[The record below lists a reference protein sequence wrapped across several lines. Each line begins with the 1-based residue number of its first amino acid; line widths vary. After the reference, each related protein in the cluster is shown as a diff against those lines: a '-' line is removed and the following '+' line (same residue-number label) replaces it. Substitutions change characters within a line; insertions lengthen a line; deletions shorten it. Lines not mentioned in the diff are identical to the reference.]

1 MPYIPQNRRGA
12 IVVRDKDGAAQIGVS
27 RITNADE
34 LSFALNFL
42 FHHYAY
48 KRSKT
53 DGLRFHTIVEIA
65 GAVKLAYDEFARTV
79 VVPKQQEAMC
89 DRGKVGDPKAFEN
102 PYNLIVRDDE
112 DVDDLEA
119 NAKDFHDDDD

>member
-27 RITNADE
+27 RITNAGE
-34 LSFALNFL
+34 LSFAISFLLN
-42 FHHYAY
+42 HYAY

-53 DGLRFHTIVEIA
+53 DGLRSNTIVEIA
-65 GAVKLAYDEFARTV
+65 GAVKLAYDEFNRTV
-79 VVPKQQEAMC
+79 VVPKEQEAMC

-102 PYNLIVRDDE
+102 PYNLINHG
-112 DVDDLEA
+112 VDFDLEA
-119 NAKDFHDDDD
+119 DAKDFHDDD